1 MMFFLNLI
9 IQQKNTDK
17 MSHILDIKTTGK
29 PLEQA
34 EKALIMIHGR
44 GGSAQD
50 ILSLSQH
57 LNVEDYALL
66 APQATNGSWYP
77 LLFIA
82 PVEQNEPWLSS
93 AIETIGKTVK
103 SALDAGIKSENI
115 YFFGFSQGACLTLE
129 FLARNAQKFGGAAA
143 IIGGVIG
150 DKINRENYS
159 GDFARTPIFLGTSNP
174 DFHVPV
180 ERVYAT
186 ANILK
191 EMNADVTEKVYANFG
206 HSINQE
212 EMELANTLIFK

>member
-1 MMFFLNLI
+1 
-9 IQQKNTDK
+9 
-17 MSHILDIKTTGK
+17 MSHILDIKTAGK

-66 APQATNGSWYP
+66 APQATNGTWYP
-77 LLFIA
+77 LSFIA

-103 SALDAGIKSENI
+103 NALDAGIKHENI

-129 FLARNAQKFGGAAA
+129 FIARNAQKFGGAVA

-150 DKINRENYS
+150 DKINRENYK
-159 GDFARTPIFLGTSNP
+159 GDFAQTPIFLGTSNP

-186 ANILK
+186 ANILR
-191 EMNADVTEKVYANFG
+191 EKIGRAHV
-206 HSINQE
+206 
-212 EMELANTLIFK
+212 

>member
-1 MMFFLNLI
+1 
-9 IQQKNTDK
+9 
-17 MSHILDIKTTGK
+17 MSHILDIKTSGK
-29 PLEQA
+29 LPDQT
-34 EKALIMIHGR
+34 EKALIMVHGR

-57 LNVEDYALL
+57 LNVEDFALL

-77 LLFIA
+77 LSFTA
-82 PVEQNEPWLSS
+82 PVSQNEPWLSS
-93 AIETIGKTVK
+93 AIETVGKTVQT
-103 SALDAGIKSENI
+103 ALHAGIKAENI

-129 FLARNAQKFGGAAA
+129 FLARNAQKFGGVVA

-150 DKINRENYS
+150 DKINRENYR
-159 GDFARTPIFLGTSNP
+159 GDFAQTPVFLGTSNP

-186 ANILK
+186 ANILR
-191 EMNADVTEKVYANFG
+191 EMNADVTEKVYENFG

-212 EMELANTLIFK
+212 EIELANSLIFKQK

>member
-1 MMFFLNLI
+1 
-9 IQQKNTDK
+9 
-17 MSHILDIKTTGK
+17 MSHTLDIKTAGK
-29 PLEQA
+29 PVGQA

-50 ILSLSQH
+50 ILSLSEH
-57 LNVEDYALL
+57 LNVEAYALL

-77 LLFIA
+77 LSFLA
-82 PVEQNEPWLSS
+82 PLEQNEPWLSS
-93 AIETIGKTVK
+93 AIETVGATVK
-103 SALDAGIKSENI
+103 TALDAGIKTEHI
-115 YFFGFSQGACLTLE
+115 YFFGFSQGACLSLE
-129 FLARNAQKFGGAAA
+129 FLARNAQKYGGAMA

-150 DKINRENYS
+150 DKINRDNYI
-159 GDFARTPIFLGTSNP
+159 GDFAQTPVLLATSNP

-206 HSINQE
+206 HSINE
-212 EMELANTLIFK
+212 EEIELANSIVFKSLIAATSNL

>member
-1 MMFFLNLI
+1 
-9 IQQKNTDK
+9 
-17 MSHILDIKTTGK
+17 MSHKLDIKTSGK

-34 EKALIMIHGR
+34 DKALIMIHGR

-57 LNVEDYALL
+57 LNVEDFALL

-77 LLFIA
+77 LSFIA

-93 AIETIGKTVK
+93 AIDTVGQTVK
-103 SALDAGIKSENI
+103 TALDAGIKADSI
-115 YFFGFSQGACLTLE
+115 YFFGFSQGACLSLE
-129 FLARNAQKFGGAAA
+129 FLARNAQKYGGAVA

-150 DKINRENYS
+150 DKINRENYK
-159 GDFARTPIFLGTSNP
+159 GDFAQTPIFLGTSNP

-212 EMELANTLIFK
+212 EIELANSIVFK

>member
-1 MMFFLNLI
+1 
-9 IQQKNTDK
+9 
-17 MSHILDIKTTGK
+17 MSHTLDIKTSGK
-29 PLEQA
+29 PLKQA

-50 ILSLSQH
+50 ILSLAQH

-77 LLFIA
+77 LSFIA

-103 SALDAGIKSENI
+103 SALDTGIKAENI
-115 YFFGFSQGACLTLE
+115 FFFGFSQGACLSLE
-129 FLARNAQKFGGAAA
+129 FLARNAQKFGGAVA

-150 DKINRENYS
+150 DKINRENYK
-159 GDFARTPIFLGTSNP
+159 GNFEQTPIFLGTSNP

-212 EMELANTLIFK
+212 EIEMANSIVFK

>member
-1 MMFFLNLI
+1 MN
-9 IQQKNTDK
+9 
-17 MSHILDIKTTGK
+17 HILDIKTAGK
-29 PLEQA
+29 PLDQA

-44 GGSAQD
+44 GGSTQD

-57 LNVEDYALL
+57 LNVEDYAVL

-77 LLFIA
+77 LSFIA

-93 AIETIGKTVK
+93 AIEMIGETVK
-103 SALDAGIKSENI
+103 SVLDSGIKAENI

-129 FLARNAQKFGGAAA
+129 FLARNAQKFGGAVA

-150 DKINRENYS
+150 DKINRENYK
-159 GDFARTPIFLGTSNP
+159 GDFAQTPIFLGTSNP
-174 DFHVPV
+174 DFHVPI

-186 ANILK
+186 ANILR

-212 EMELANTLIFK
+212 EMELANSIIFKHN

>member
-1 MMFFLNLI
+1 
-9 IQQKNTDK
+9 
-17 MSHILDIKTTGK
+17 MSHTLDIKTGGK
-29 PLEQA
+29 SLNEA
-34 EKALIMIHGR
+34 EKVLIMIHGR

-50 ILSLSQH
+50 IVSLSQH
-57 LNVEDYALL
+57 LNVKDYALL
-66 APQATNGSWYP
+66 APQATNGTWYP
-77 LLFIA
+77 FSFMA

-93 AIETIGKTVK
+93 AVETVEKTVQT
-103 SALDAGIKSENI
+103 ALDAGIKSENI

-150 DKINRENYS
+150 EKIDRENYK
-159 GDFARTPIFLGTSNP
+159 GDFAQTPIFLGTSNP

-212 EMELANTLIFK
+212 EIEWANALIFK

>member
-1 MMFFLNLI
+1 
-9 IQQKNTDK
+9 
-17 MSHILDIKTTGK
+17 MSHILDIKTSGK
-29 PLEQA
+29 PLDQA

-44 GGSAQD
+44 GGSAED
-50 ILSLSQH
+50 ILGLSQH
-57 LNVEDYALL
+57 LNVKDYALL

-77 LLFIA
+77 FSFIA
-82 PVEQNEPWLSS
+82 PSEQNEPWLSS
-93 AIETIGKTVK
+93 AVETIEKTVK
-103 SALDAGIKSENI
+103 TALDAGIKAERI

-129 FLARNAQKFGGAAA
+129 FLARNAQKFGGATA

-150 DKINRENYS
+150 EKINRENYK
-159 GDFARTPIFLGTSNP
+159 GDFAQTPILLATSNP

-191 EMNADVTEKVYANFG
+191 EMNADVTEKVYENFG

-212 EMELANTLIFK
+212 EIELANKIIFR

>member
-1 MMFFLNLI
+1 MFFQKLI

-17 MSHILDIKTTGK
+17 IMNHILDIKTAGK
-29 PLEQA
+29 PLDQA

-57 LNVEDYALL
+57 LNVEDYAIL

-77 LLFIA
+77 LSFIA

-103 SALDAGIKSENI
+103 SVLEAGIKAENI
-115 YFFGFSQGACLTLE
+115 YFFGFSQGACLALE
-129 FLARNAQKFGGAAA
+129 FLARNAQKFGGAVA

-150 DKINRENYS
+150 DKINRENYK
-159 GDFARTPIFLGTSNP
+159 GDFAQTPIFLGTSNP
-174 DFHVPV
+174 DFHVPI

-186 ANILK
+186 ANILR

>member
-1 MMFFLNLI
+1 
-9 IQQKNTDK
+9 
-17 MSHILDIKTTGK
+17 MSHKLDIKTSGK

-34 EKALIMIHGR
+34 DKALIMIHGR

-57 LNVEDYALL
+57 LNVEDFALL

-77 LLFIA
+77 LSFLA

-93 AIETIGKTVK
+93 AIDTVGQTVK
-103 SALDAGIKSENI
+103 TALDEGIKADNI
-115 YFFGFSQGACLTLE
+115 YFFGFSQGACLSLE
-129 FLARNAQKFGGAAA
+129 FLARNAQKYGGAVA

-150 DKINRENYS
+150 DKINRENYK
-159 GDFARTPIFLGTSNP
+159 GDFAQTPIFLGTSNP

-212 EMELANTLIFK
+212 EIELANSIVFK

>member
-1 MMFFLNLI
+1 MN
-9 IQQKNTDK
+9 
-17 MSHILDIKTTGK
+17 HILDIKTGGK
-29 PLEQA
+29 SLNEA
-34 EKALIMIHGR
+34 AKVLIMIHGR

-50 ILSLSQH
+50 ILSLAQH
-57 LNVEDYALL
+57 LNVTDYAIL

-77 LLFIA
+77 LSFIA

-93 AIETIGKTVK
+93 ALKTVGATVK
-103 SALDAGIKSENI
+103 SALDAGIKAENI

-129 FLARNAQKFGGAAA
+129 FLARNAQRFGGAVA

-150 DKINRENYS
+150 DKINRKNYK
-159 GDFARTPIFLGTSNP
+159 GDFDQTPIFLGTSNP

-206 HSINQE
+206 HSINE
-212 EMELANTLIFK
+212 EEIELANSLVFK

>member
-1 MMFFLNLI
+1 
-9 IQQKNTDK
+9 
-17 MSHILDIKTTGK
+17 MSHILNIKTSGK
-29 PLEQA
+29 PLDQA

-44 GGSAQD
+44 GGSAED
-50 ILSLSQH
+50 ILELSQH
-57 LNVEDYALL
+57 LNVKEYALL

-77 LLFIA
+77 FSFIA
-82 PVEQNEPWLSS
+82 PSEQNEPWLSS
-93 AIETIGKTVK
+93 AVETIEKTVRT
-103 SALDAGIKSENI
+103 ALDAGIKAEHI

-150 DKINRENYS
+150 EKINRENYK
-159 GDFARTPIFLGTSNP
+159 GDFAQTPILLATSNP

-191 EMNADVTEKVYANFG
+191 EMNADVTEKVYENFG

-212 EMELANTLIFK
+212 EIELANKIIFR